1 MSKEQ
6 KPKRP
11 RQTKSKRLKVS
22 KKEQWTSILKEIEH
36 SDAPI
41 ACLESIQV
49 NLKDG
54 NIVVV
59 DIRQLIAEGNDPEV
73 IEYMIQSKLAALDHI
88 IEDVDFFVSA
98 DLVAKL
104 IQPITD
110 SVLKD
115 L

>member
-6 KPKRP
+6 KPKKP
-11 RQTKSKRLKVS
+11 RQPKSKKLKVS
-22 KKEQWTSILKEIEH
+22 KKDQWTAILKEIEH

-41 ACLESIQV
+41 ECLESIQV

-54 NIVVV
+54 TIVVV
-59 DIRQLIAEGNDPEV
+59 DIRQLLAEGNDPEV
-73 IEYMIQSKLAALDHI
+73 IEYMIQSKLTALDHI
-88 IEDVDFFVSA
+88 IDDVDFFVSA

-104 IQPITD
+104 VQPITD
-110 SVLKD
+110 SILKD